1 MSLSVPESM
10 VRAAS
15 LAIAGKKEEALAE
28 LCRACSEGRQSA
40 KLYSA
45 IGHLQFEL
53 RHFQAA
59 AGAYQE
65 ALRLDGVDSAT
76 HYNRG
81 VCLEKL
87 QAWEEAAAAFQRAID
102 LDSRRTSSYLGLGI
116 SQLHLERP
124 LEALSASRNAWS
136 GSRFARPPCAGK
148 RLRCTCST
156 GARRLPKSTRSC

>member
-1 MSLSVPESM
+1 M
-10 VRAAS
+10 
-15 LAIAGKKEEALAE
+15 
-28 LCRACSEGRQSA
+28 
-40 KLYSA
+40 
-45 IGHLQFEL
+45 

-59 AGAYQE
+59 ARTYEE
-65 ALRLDGVDSAT
+65 ALRLDGEDSTT

-87 QAWEEAAAAFQRAID
+87 EAWEEAAAAFQKAID

-124 LEALSASRNAWS
+124 HEALAPLSRDAWS

-148 RLRCTCST
+148 LSRCTCST
-156 GARRLPKSTRSC
+156 GIRRLPKSTRSC